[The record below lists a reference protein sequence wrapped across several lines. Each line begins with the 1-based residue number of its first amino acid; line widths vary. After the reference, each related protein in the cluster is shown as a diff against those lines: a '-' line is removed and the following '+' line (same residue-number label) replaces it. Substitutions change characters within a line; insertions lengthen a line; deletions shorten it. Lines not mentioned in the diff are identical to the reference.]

1 MAQRDMTFG
10 VHLKTRREGQ
20 QAYTATQR
28 DLKAVEDRA
37 QKMTQAFKRFGG
49 ESVREMTRAQGAAK
63 HLERA
68 FEQAGRGIERG
79 LSRGWMMLQR
89 LGRGV
94 ERFLVRGM
102 QVGGVAVAGLTAAII
117 SGGAAFADYEQNIS
131 NAVTVT
137 GLVGEAA
144 AVAKT
149 ALSELGLE
157 LAKTSR
163 YGSAD
168 VAASFYDL
176 SSAGFEVQQTMQA
189 MPGIIALAESTLADL
204 SFTTETVARALTVF
218 QLEGTESNR
227 VANVFAAG
235 AAASMLQIYDLAEA
249 MSYASPLAAGLGM
262 SIEETT
268 AALAMLSQGGIIGS
282 RAGTTLMG
290 FLAEL
295 STQEE
300 KGQKTLKKYGLEMK
314 DLDVKSRGFGAVLK
328 TLSDAQIT
336 ANDSMEL
343 FGRRAGPGALLFI
356 QQGAS
361 EFERLTNRVTG
372 TNDAFSMQTLQNQ
385 TLQGSWMVL
394 MSAVKDARVEFGQ
407 GLNPML
413 TSVVSNLGKMIAKAR
428 EADVFTG
435 LGTALATIGKPVGD
449 VAGEYGGK
457 AVDALIGS
465 QDEIAAKA
473 GEIAQKIADWF
484 TVPGEGG
491 QTGFG
496 KFADDLRMMAE
507 AAWEFSTA
515 IAGASWDVIVAAA
528 EKLSEKMPEIVAGME
543 ALIPKVDALAD
554 RMTQFLDGE
563 EWQKFKGH
571 MSTVSGILDF
581 MAAHPF
587 WTLMGLLMGPSALR
601 GLGGAIGKGVG
612 GLLTRTGGRIG
623 KALGF
628 GGKAAE
634 TAVEGAGA
642 ATKALKTLPQQ
653 FPILSEVEGPGAAY
667 ARDVATRMAPP
678 ATRAPGL
685 LGRAMGGA
693 GRMLGRLSWPLTIA
707 SKAWSDVREGR
718 RFGRENPQAT
728 PMEAMQAYVRRH
740 SYGDEI
746 VNAVQTQGAAA
757 ETAGYGVTIVIQTND
772 ESRIGQIAQDE
783 YSRARAAQRRQLVR

>member
-1 MAQRDMTFG
+1 
-10 VHLKTRREGQ
+10 
-20 QAYTATQR
+20 
-28 DLKAVEDRA
+28 
-37 QKMTQAFKRFGG
+37 
-49 ESVREMTRAQGAAK
+49 
-63 HLERA
+63 
-68 FEQAGRGIERG
+68 
-79 LSRGWMMLQR
+79 
-89 LGRGV
+89 
-94 ERFLVRGM
+94 
-102 QVGGVAVAGLTAAII
+102 
-117 SGGAAFADYEQNIS
+117 
-131 NAVTVT
+131 
-137 GLVGEAA
+137 
-144 AVAKT
+144 
-149 ALSELGLE
+149 
-157 LAKTSR
+157 
-163 YGSAD
+163 
-168 VAASFYDL
+168 
-176 SSAGFEVQQTMQA
+176 
-189 MPGIIALAESTLADL
+189 
-204 SFTTETVARALTVF
+204 
-218 QLEGTESNR
+218 
-227 VANVFAAG
+227 
-235 AAASMLQIYDLAEA
+235 
-249 MSYASPLAAGLGM
+249 
-262 SIEETT
+262 
-268 AALAMLSQGGIIGS
+268 
-282 RAGTTLMG
+282 
-290 FLAEL
+290 
-295 STQEE
+295 
-300 KGQKTLKKYGLEMK
+300 
-314 DLDVKSRGFGAVLK
+314 
-328 TLSDAQIT
+328 
-336 ANDSMEL
+336 
-343 FGRRAGPGALLFI
+343 
-356 QQGAS
+356 
-361 EFERLTNRVTG
+361 
-372 TNDAFSMQTLQNQ
+372 
-385 TLQGSWMVL
+385 
-394 MSAVKDARVEFGQ
+394 
-407 GLNPML
+407 
-413 TSVVSNLGKMIAKAR
+413 
-428 EADVFTG
+428 
-435 LGTALATIGKPVGD
+435 
-449 VAGEYGGK
+449 
-457 AVDALIGS
+457 
-465 QDEIAAKA
+465 
-473 GEIAQKIADWF
+473 
-484 TVPGEGG
+484 
-491 QTGFG
+491 
-496 KFADDLRMMAE
+496 
-507 AAWEFSTA
+507 
-515 IAGASWDVIVAAA
+515 
-528 EKLSEKMPEIVAGME
+528 MPEIVAGME